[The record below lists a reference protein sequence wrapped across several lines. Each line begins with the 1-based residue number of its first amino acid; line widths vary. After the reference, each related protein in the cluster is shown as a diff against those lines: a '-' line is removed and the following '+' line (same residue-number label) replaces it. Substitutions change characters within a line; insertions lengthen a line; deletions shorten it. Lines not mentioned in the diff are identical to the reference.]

1 MDSFFFFSLSIYLFP
16 SFFPPPLL
24 SHSRQT
30 GIVWTSEGIRKELS
44 EASSDELVC
53 LYFIRK
59 VRILGEKKEIRR
71 KERFSFN
78 LNLAR
83 AVALRSIGKKEF
95 NMASRA
101 SCLNAFE
108 KSCDNNNRFEIVDPR
123 FSKFFAKITMI
134 FFIRMIN
141 WIGV

>member
-1 MDSFFFFSLSIYLFP
+1 M
-16 SFFPPPLL
+16 
-24 SHSRQT
+24 
-30 GIVWTSEGIRKELS
+30 
-44 EASSDELVC
+44 ASSDELVC

-101 SCLNAFE
+101 SCLNA
-108 KSCDNNNRFEIVDPR
+108 KSRKISRLAIIIIGLKLLILVSRNSSRRLRRF
-123 FSKFFAKITMI
+123 FLK
-134 FFIRMIN
+134 
-141 WIGV
+141 G

>member
-1 MDSFFFFSLSIYLFP
+1 M
-16 SFFPPPLL
+16 
-24 SHSRQT
+24 
-30 GIVWTSEGIRKELS
+30 
-44 EASSDELVC
+44 ASSDELVC

-101 SCLNAFE
+101 SCLKAFE
-108 KSCDNNNRFEIVDPR
+108 RSI
-123 FSKFFAKITMI
+123 II
-134 FFIRMIN
+134 
-141 WIGV
+141 IGLKLLILVSRNSSRRLR

>member
-16 SFFPPPLL
+16 SFL
-24 SHSRQT
+24 SSPSSLTLDKQ
-30 GIVWTSEGIRKELS
+30 ELF
-44 EASSDELVC
+44 EQAKGLERNWVASSDELVC

-108 KSCDNNNRFEIVDPR
+108 RSIIIIGLKLLILVSRNSSRR
-123 FSKFFAKITMI
+123 LRWFFLYG
-134 FFIRMIN
+134 
-141 WIGV
+141 W

>member
-16 SFFPPPLL
+16 SFFILPLL

-101 SCLNAFE
+101 SCLNA
-108 KSCDNNNRFEIVDPR
+108 KSRKISRLAIIIIGLKLLILVSRNSSRRLRRF
-123 FSKFFAKITMI
+123 FL
-134 FFIRMIN
+134 
-141 WIGV
+141 

>member
-1 MDSFFFFSLSIYLFP
+1 M
-16 SFFPPPLL
+16 
-24 SHSRQT
+24 
-30 GIVWTSEGIRKELS
+30 
-44 EASSDELVC
+44 ASSDELVC

-108 KSCDNNNRFEIVDPR
+108 RSIIIIGLKLLILVSRNSSRRLRRF
-123 FSKFFAKITMI
+123 FL
-134 FFIRMIN
+134 
-141 WIGV
+141 

>member
-16 SFFPPPLL
+16 SFFILPLL

-101 SCLNAFE
+101 SCLNA
-108 KSCDNNNRFEIVDPR
+108 KSRKISRLAIIIIGLKLLILVSRNSSQRLRRF
-123 FSKFFAKITMI
+123 FL
-134 FFIRMIN
+134 
-141 WIGV
+141 